1 MTATGNVRTAG
12 SRGIVTNTWREDEMT
27 TDTIQKIQACL
38 TVRHNGGE
46 KKKIIDVEVLLK
58 RHKAES
64 VISLLKR
71 LLKEKQKSLVALINT
86 DESRFEIDEI
96 IGTMFRLHL
105 AISRLEQEREEVK
118 DKCPS

>member
-1 MTATGNVRTAG
+1 
-12 SRGIVTNTWREDEMT
+12 MT

-38 TVRHNGGE
+38 TVRHNGGQR
-46 KKKIIDVEVLLK
+46 KIIDVEVLLK

-86 DESRFEIDEI
+86 DESKFEVDET

-118 DKCPS
+118 ETCPS

>member
-1 MTATGNVRTAG
+1 
-12 SRGIVTNTWREDEMT
+12 MT

-38 TVRHNGGE
+38 TVRHNGGQ

-86 DESRFEIDEI
+86 DESKIEIDET

-105 AISRLEQEREEVK
+105 AISRLEQERKEVK
-118 DKCPS
+118 ETCPS

>member
-1 MTATGNVRTAG
+1 MTA
-12 SRGIVTNTWREDEMT
+12 
-27 TDTIQKIQACL
+27 DTIQKIQACL
-38 TVRHNGGE
+38 TVTRGGDA

-58 RHKAES
+58 RHGAES

-71 LLKEKQKSLVALINT
+71 LLKEKQKNLVTLINT
-86 DESRFEIDEI
+86 DESRFEIDET

-105 AISRLEQEREEVK
+105 AIRRLEQEREEVK

>member
-1 MTATGNVRTAG
+1 MTAD
-12 SRGIVTNTWREDEMT
+12 SIH
-27 TDTIQKIQACL
+27 KIQACL
-38 TVRHNGGE
+38 TVCQNGGQ

-71 LLKEKQKSLVALINT
+71 LLKEKQKSLVTLVDT
-86 DESRFEIDEI
+86 DESRYEIDET
-96 IGTMFRLHL
+96 IGQMFRLHL
-105 AISRLEQEREEVK
+105 AIRRLQKETEEVK

>member
-1 MTATGNVRTAG
+1 MTA
-12 SRGIVTNTWREDEMT
+12 
-27 TDTIQKIQACL
+27 DTIQKIQACL
-38 TVRHNGGE
+38 TVRHNGG

-71 LLKEKQKSLVALINT
+71 LLKEKQKSLVTLINT
-86 DESRFEIDEI
+86 DESRFEIDET

-118 DKCPS
+118 ETCPS

>member
-1 MTATGNVRTAG
+1 L
-12 SRGIVTNTWREDEMT
+12 REVEMT

-38 TVRHNGGE
+38 TVRHNGGQ

-86 DESRFEIDEI
+86 DESKFEVDET

-118 DKCPS
+118 DNCHN